1 MKILKVFFFNF
12 KLNKETYEE
21 NDFDFI
27 FKNFHERLSEEGTI
41 SLEDVAALIKEGVF
55 DKASE

>member
-21 NDFDFI
+21 NDFDLI